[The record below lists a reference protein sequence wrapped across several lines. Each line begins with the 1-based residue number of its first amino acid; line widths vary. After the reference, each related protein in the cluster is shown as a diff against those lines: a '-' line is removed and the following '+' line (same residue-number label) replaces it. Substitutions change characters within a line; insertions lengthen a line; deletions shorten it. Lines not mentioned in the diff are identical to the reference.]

1 MKTEET
7 GIPREIETAVARF
20 ADLVTPFFPAG
31 ALRMGGGTILQ
42 ARWGHRMS
50 FDADLFCDPGTY
62 ARTIAKSGPAIE
74 RAINTIADSVEEG
87 ASFVDQI
94 ASFCHVA
101 GIEVTI
107 LPAAALI
114 GSPTGRVVPN
124 TTIDTESTADILAA
138 KLVHRMCGAGVIE
151 PRDLFDLAAA
161 ERYDPNALHEAMG
174 LLSDIQKAEISTALA
189 MLPKRWAS
197 FSDKPL
203 FSIDGDEIQVDAEVV
218 RELFERAGRERSPEG
233 LESP

>member
-7 GIPREIETAVARF
+7 GIPREVAAAVARF
-20 ADLVTPFFPAG
+20 ADLVAPFFPAG

-42 ARWGHRMS
+42 ARWRHRMS

-62 ARTIAKSGPAIE
+62 ARTIAKSGPEIE
-74 RAINTIADSVEEG
+74 RVIDTIADGTEGG

-94 ASFCHVA
+94 ASFCHIA

-107 LPAAALI
+107 LPSAALI
-114 GSPTGRVVPN
+114 GSPTGSVVPN
-124 TTIDTESTADILAA
+124 TTIETESTADILAA

-161 ERYDPNALHEAMG
+161 ERYDPNALREALG
-174 LLSDIQKAEISTALA
+174 LLSDMQMTELSAALA

-203 FSIDGDEIQVDAEVV
+203 CSVDGDEIEVDVETV
-218 RELFERAGRERSPEG
+218 RQLFEPARRERSPG
-233 LESP
+233 DPANP

>member
-7 GIPREIETAVARF
+7 GIPREIAAAVARF
-20 ADLVTPFFPAG
+20 ADLVAPFFPAG

-62 ARTIAKSGPAIE
+62 ARTIAKSGPEIE
-74 RAINTIADSVEEG
+74 RAINTIADGVEEG

-107 LPAAALI
+107 LPSAALI
-114 GSPTGRVVPN
+114 GSPTGSVVPN
-124 TTIDTESTADILAA
+124 TTIETESTADILAA

-151 PRDLFDLAAA
+151 PRDLFDLVAA
-161 ERYDPNALHEAMG
+161 ERYDPNALREAMG
-174 LLSDIQKAEISTALA
+174 LLSDIQKTEISAALA
-189 MLPKRWAS
+189 MLPKHWAS

-203 FSIDGDEIQVDAEVV
+203 FSVDGSEIQVDDEAVK
-218 RELFERAGRERSPEG
+218 ELFERAGRERPPGDLASP
-233 LESP
+233 